1 VANIEILSD
10 ADPIDSSEIYY
21 DIAHDDHFW
30 IRWRFNVLS
39 DEIRRLG
46 IDTST
51 PAAGLDIGCGHGAM
65 LRKLSMHT
73 AWHID
78 GCDLNK
84 TALSLSS
91 GHNGR
96 ILFYN
101 IYDRDVK
108 LCEHYDH
115 LLLFDVIEHI
125 EHTKGFIEAALFHLK
140 PGGYVFVN
148 VPALR
153 ILYSKYDVA
162 VGHCRRYNRALLH
175 TQLMAAGLEI
185 CTMRYWGITLMPL
198 ALARKFYLNSIK
210 NPDEIPR
217 AGFQPPGL
225 LSARLLSALEIVERA
240 IFRYQPVG
248 TSLLAIARKRR

>member
-1 VANIEILSD
+1 MANIEILSD
-10 ADPIDSSEIYY
+10 DDPTDFSEIWY
-21 DIAHDDHFW
+21 DIADDDHFW
-30 IRWRFNVLS
+30 IRWRFNVLI

-84 TALSLSS
+84 TALCLSS

-101 IYDRDVK
+101 VYDRDMQ
-108 LCEHYDH
+108 LCERYNH
-115 LLLFDVIEHI
+115 LVLFDVIEHI
-125 EHTKGFIEAALFHLK
+125 EDTKGFIESALFHLK

-153 ILYSKYDVA
+153 ILYSKYDVV
-162 VGHCRRYNRALLH
+162 VGHRRRYSRALLR

-185 CTMRYWGITLMPL
+185 CTMRYWGITLMPI
-198 ALARKFYLNSIK
+198 ALARKLYVNRIR
-210 NPDEIPR
+210 NPNEIPR
-217 AGFQPPGL
+217 VGFQPPGSL
-225 LSARLLSALEIVERA
+225 TARLLSALETVERA

-248 TSLLAIARKRR
+248 TSVLAIARKRC